1 METTIDAAVAAESST
16 VATTE
21 TAAPEV
27 PRSAEDYAQWRL
39 TGKTPETAAKPKEDS
54 ATSKPSVSST
64 ASEAV
69 TGKQEKTA
77 PKRDNAADRLKE
89 LLDDLKQSG
98 YTPAELKTLRKQ
110 AAAADGA
117 KASPLRGDAGKTV
130 EAPKV
135 AEKPQAPQPPK
146 KPVQDDYATYD
157 LYDAAIDKWHEAVA
171 DYRAELKLAERD
183 RKTQAE
189 ASAKATTEKLDA
201 AGKRYGQES
210 KTTITETAGTVFND
224 PKIAGPVKA
233 LIDDSPVIADLL
245 YTLGS
250 KAEDLQEFV
259 TLARTNPGQA
269 IRKVVLMERLIAEEL
284 AKGEKPAAGA
294 EAGRDASGKFTPPAK
309 KVTEA
314 PPPPKEAG
322 GRSGAP
328 PDPVDRAVAANDFT
342 TFRSE
347 ANRRDLARRTGR

>member
-39 TGKTPETAAKPKEDS
+39 TGKTPETVAKPKEDS

-110 AAAADGA
+110 AAAE
-117 KASPLRGDAGKTV
+117 AGKTT

-135 AEKPQAPQPPK
+135 AETPQAPQPPK

-201 AGKRYGQES
+201 AGKRYGEES
-210 KTTITETAGTVFND
+210 KSTITETAGTVFND

-250 KAEDLQEFV
+250 KADDLQEFV

-284 AKGEKPAAGA
+284 AKGDKPAAGT

-322 GRSGAP
+322 GRSAAP
-328 PDPVDRAVAANDFT
+328 PDPVDRAAAANDFT
-342 TFRSE
+342 TYRSE